1 MIYLNN
7 FFAKFRCYA
16 NPEFNLLLIYF
27 LKNSRCKPDF
37 FVILLWLYENF
48 KCKRTIFPVFCSL
61 FRKNVVYLQ
70 SQLRYSQNLNMKREN
85 INIVNGVK
93 RMTDLFGHSE
103 NLITLSLS
111 LSLSY
116 NLGSNSPYSLL
127 LSRGRPRKQRLFLQ

>member
-111 LSLSY
+111 LSRI
-116 NLGSNSPYSLL
+116 LGTNTLYSLL